1 MENRNSFGDVNS
13 NVGVA
18 KPMAFLI
25 DLNET
30 PIISPRERD
39 DNVSV
44 CSVCGREVAAGRSGA
59 KKDEQREWKCFRCL
73 LQNDGAGGG
82 GGAGAGFD
90 INASPPREAEGGN
103 PADHLGGGR
112 FQQPFNHY
120 QESRV
125 DGRALS
131 CHSPLIGPQIPNM
144 LYLQILRR
152 YVTERKGDLGEGWH
166 VEFDF
171 CNRRFRTSAIYV
183 APDGRRFKSMEDVAS
198 HLGIPLSYHKAAQK
212 ESSAFA
218 SSRNCREPEL
228 NTQKLVFSGNGS
240 QGDYVHDGFPIQF
253 QDFCLL
259 SAGNIDPRP
268 AYHNTNQIWPVGYK
282 CSWHDKITGSLFV
295 CDVLDGG
302 ERGPTFKVHR
312 FPCTTQFI
320 PVGSAILSRT
330 NSVPS
335 KGNDRMGLDELATS
349 PLVDDDDLSI
359 ITLLNEHSPPCLDN
373 CVSVSRSNGVVYY
386 SGQNTSSNS
395 NMECGLPRAGISI
408 GELGHSGVIGEF
420 QLEGRSTSSVWEM
433 VSEAFMY
440 AFHEVF
446 KQTGAVK
453 FFCGHDIYEMNNE
466 NLDSRDSLSRYSYW
480 SGPINVPR
488 LIQNESDFKTAC
500 ELLLTWLKLD
510 RFGFSVDFVQ
520 EIIEQ
525 LPGVTACLEYK
536 NLKDRKHNSSLQS
549 VGSGFLQVEQNT
561 NSAFRTSKRWRLQS
575 GGMEKFL
582 MRDSC
587 PPGNP
592 LSTRLPSYL
601 IGDALQAWEL
611 AWRFLEVLGLGQSF
625 SFQDLESELLSPWLD
640 CCALNF
646 GLETVDT
653 GDDVPLKKGVKV
665 FQARAGRN
673 TGLLLAN
680 IYGSLLKI
688 LLSELLSK
696 VVVYAGPNF
705 DAGESKS
712 RRGKKKDLDCSAAL
726 KKAQLDV
733 LPVNELTWPE
743 IARRYIL
750 SVYSME
756 ANLDSTEI
764 ASRESG
770 KVFHCLRGDG
780 GILCGSLSGIA
791 ALEGDAVVLADA
803 IKEIFGLLNCKIEIV
818 GGTESESEDDGAQ
831 TIEAEDDAV
840 PEWAQVLEPVRKLP
854 TNVGARIRRCVN
866 EALLKNPPEWAKKM
880 LEHSIS
886 KEVYK
891 GNASGPTKRAVISV
905 LAKVSSEVPQQQKTE
920 KKEKVR
926 SKVYLTDL
934 VNKQCRMVL
943 RHSVATDE
951 DRVFCNLLGRAVLNP
966 NDADDEGLLGYPAMV
981 SRPLDFRTID
991 LRLAAGAYDGSHEA
1005 FIDDVREVWRNIR
1018 TAYGDR
1024 SDLIKL
1030 AENLS
1035 QKFEEL
1041 YEKEV
1046 LTLVD
1051 KVSEFQD
1058 VNGSSAD
1065 AVNEREALLANVMK
1079 SSLPRAPWEEGICKV
1094 CGMDKDD
1101 DNVLLCD
1108 RCDSEYHRY
1117 CLNPPLLRIPK
1128 GNWYC
1133 PSCVSGHSR
1142 RTTCGSVSNKPR
1154 KNGEKGEFKHKF
1166 LDSLARLANLMEIKE
1181 YWEFTLEERMFFTKF
1196 LFDEALNSAMV
1207 RNHMDQCA
1215 SRPGDLQ
1222 NRLRSLTEELQI
1234 QKFKEETLVLNIAKT
1249 NSTVSNVVGD
1259 LKSDASS
1266 SLVNVENNSRG
1277 KTSDALNQPQY
1288 QQLVHKDSH
1297 GALISTTQ
1305 LIPGH
1310 NLSGSISDHVTEH
1323 ESRELQDNVLKLG
1336 NIRNSISNL
1345 LGSIASV
1352 ESEILKVSL
1361 RKDLL
1366 GRDANGRAYWVFYW
1380 PRALPW
1386 IIANGSLSSK
1396 KSYFEEFMGIPD
1408 SDNWMLYEFDS
1419 EIDRLLGWLN
1429 ENNACEKELKESILQ
1444 LKSNKMKDSEYA
1456 EKHILRQGESSQ
1468 LIPGIK
1474 RKATSSN
1481 FLSTK
1486 AMDILEKRFG
1496 PCLVQDLASRVS
1508 QNGRLCRCECLELVW
1523 IMKDHCPSCHQSFPT
1538 SDELR
1543 KHSVEN
1549 CNSMA
1554 SVTKA
1559 NQTVED
1565 FSKRKR
1571 LKNVALL
1578 ETLHVTAGIHQ
1589 VSTSEKQ
1596 NRGSSFVEC
1605 PQEPDFPFKFEEI
1618 MARFN
1623 TPNSVK
1629 DSVTEIGLINSG
1641 GVPSFIPNKC
1651 TNLRDPALRLAST
1664 RINKAGLVEISSD
1677 LRSWQPHSNNE
1688 ASALEEGSGVGRMKY
1703 ILMNE
1708 GVQLSTM
1715 KDNISKLGVSKSNI
1729 VHESSLRPLAGRA
1742 SEVLLCLKTI
1752 LLDIDAALPED
1763 ALRNS
1768 RTNQE
1773 KRRAWRT
1780 FVKSAKTI
1788 YEMVQALI
1796 VLEDAIKSEYL
1807 HTDWW
1812 YWSSPSTAAKITTL
1826 SALSLRIYSLDS
1838 AISYEKPF
1846 PNGAREIVM
1855 PKVALDEDVPQKTT
1869 NLGDSSS
1876 PPRQKTP
1883 ESEPTEVPRTR
1894 TRSSK
1899 RRKEFNG

>member
-1 MENRNSFGDVNS
+1 MENRNSFGDLNS
-13 NVGVA
+13 NVGVS
-18 KPMAFLI
+18 KPVAFLI

-30 PIISPRERD
+30 PTISPRERD
-39 DNVSV
+39 DAVSV
-44 CSVCGREVAAGRSGA
+44 CSVCGRKVAAGRSGA
-59 KKDEQREWKCFRCL
+59 TKEEQRKWKCFRCL
-73 LQNDGAGGG
+73 LQNDGASSS

-90 INASPPREAEGGN
+90 INASPPREAEGDH

-112 FQQPFNHY
+112 EF
-120 QESRV
+120 RV
-125 DGRALS
+125 NGGALA
-131 CHSPLIGPQIPNM
+131 CHSPLICSQIPNM
-144 LYLQILRR
+144 MYLQTLRR
-152 YVTERKGDLGEGWH
+152 YITERKGVLGEGWR

-171 CNRRFRTSAIYV
+171 CDRRYRTSAAYV
-183 APDGRRFKSMEDVAS
+183 APDGRRFKSLEDVAS
-198 HLGIPLSYHKAAQK
+198 HLGIPLSYIKAAQK
-212 ESSAFA
+212 ESSGFA

-228 NTQKLVFSGNGS
+228 NIQKLVFSGNGS

-259 SAGNIDPRP
+259 SAGNVDPRP
-268 AYHNTNQIWPVGYK
+268 AYHNTNQIWPVGYR

-302 ERGPTFKVHR
+302 ECGPTFKVHR

-335 KGNDRMGLDELATS
+335 KGNDRMGLDELITS

-359 ITLLNEHSPPCLDN
+359 ITLLNEHSPPSLEN
-373 CVSVSRSNGVVYY
+373 CVSLSRSNDVVYC
-386 SGQNTSSNS
+386 SGQNASSNS
-395 NMECGLPRAGISI
+395 NLECGLPRAGNSI

-440 AFHEVF
+440 AFHETF
-446 KQTGAVK
+446 KQSGAVK

-466 NLDSRDSLSRYSYW
+466 NLDGTDSLSRYSYW
-480 SGPINVPR
+480 GGPMNVPR
-488 LIQNESDFKTAC
+488 LIQNERDFNMAC
-500 ELLLTWLKLD
+500 ELLLTWLKQD
-510 RFGFSVDFVQ
+510 RFGFNVDFVQ

-525 LPGVTACLEYK
+525 LPGVTASLEYK

-582 MRDSC
+582 TRDPC

-611 AWRFLEVLGLGQSF
+611 AWRFLEVLELGQSF

-640 CCALNF
+640 CCALN
-646 GLETVDT
+646 GLETVDI
-653 GDDVPLKKGVKV
+653 GDDVPLNKGVKV
-665 FQARAGRN
+665 SQARAGRN

-688 LLSELLSK
+688 LLSELVSK
-696 VVVYAGPNF
+696 VVAYACPNF

-712 RRGKKKDLDCSAAL
+712 RRGKKKDLDGSAAL

-743 IARRYIL
+743 VARRYIL

-756 ANLDSTEI
+756 GNLDSTEI

-780 GILCGSLSGIA
+780 GILCGSLSGIT
-791 ALEGDAVVLADA
+791 ALEGDAVVMADA
-803 IKEIFGLLNCKIEIV
+803 IKEIFGPLKCKIEIV
-818 GGTESESEDDGAQ
+818 GGIESESEDDGAQ
-831 TIEAEDDAV
+831 TIEAEDGAV

-905 LAKVSSEVPQQQKTE
+905 LDKVNSEVPQQQKTE

-926 SKVYLTDL
+926 SKVYMTDL

-943 RHSVATDE
+943 RHAVATDE

-1051 KVSEFQD
+1051 KVAEFQE

-1065 AVNEREALLANVMK
+1065 IVNEREALLASVMK

-1142 RTTCGSVSNKPR
+1142 RSTCGSVANQPR
-1154 KNGEKGEFKHKF
+1154 KNGDKGEFKHKF

-1181 YWEFTLEERMFFTKF
+1181 YWEFTLEERIFFTKF
-1196 LFDEALNSAMV
+1196 LFDEALNSAIV

-1266 SLVNVENNSRG
+1266 SLVNLEKNSRE
-1277 KTSDALNQPQY
+1277 KVPDALNQLQY
-1288 QQLVHKDSH
+1288 LHPVHKDSH
-1297 GALISTTQ
+1297 GSLISTTQ

-1310 NLSGSISDHVTEH
+1310 NLSGSTSDHVTEL
-1323 ESRELQDNVLKLG
+1323 ESPELQDNARKLG
-1336 NIRNSISNL
+1336 NIRNTISNL
-1345 LGSIASV
+1345 LGTIASV

-1361 RKDLL
+1361 RKDFL

-1396 KSYFEEFMGIPD
+1396 KSSFEEFMSIPD

-1429 ENNACEKELKESILQ
+1429 ENNTCEKELKESILQ
-1444 LKSNKMKDSEYA
+1444 LKSNKLKDSEYA
-1456 EKHILRQGESSQ
+1456 EKHILCKGESSQ
-1468 LIPGIK
+1468 SISGVK
-1474 RKATSSN
+1474 RKASSN
-1481 FLSTK
+1481 FLNTK
-1486 AMDILEKRFG
+1486 AMDMLEKSLG
-1496 PCLVQDLASRVS
+1496 ACLIQNLASSVS
-1508 QNGRLCRCECLELVW
+1508 QNDRLYRCECLELVW
-1523 IMKDHCPSCHQSFPT
+1523 IMKGHCPSCHQSFPT

-1549 CNSMA
+1549 CNSVA

-1559 NQTVED
+1559 GQTGED
-1565 FSKRKR
+1565 FSSHKR

-1578 ETLHVTAGIHQ
+1578 ETVHVTAGVHQ
-1589 VSTSEKQ
+1589 LSTSDKQ
-1596 NRGSSFVEC
+1596 NHGTSFVEG
-1605 PQEPDFPFKFEEI
+1605 PPEPDFPFKFEEI

-1629 DSVTEIGLINSG
+1629 DSVTEIGLIGSG

-1651 TNLRDPALRLAST
+1651 TNLSDPALRLAST
-1664 RINKAGLVEISSD
+1664 KINKASLAEIPSD
-1677 LRSWQPHSNNE
+1677 LRSWQPNSNNE

-1703 ILMNE
+1703 ILMSE
-1708 GVQLSTM
+1708 GVQICTM
-1715 KDNISKLGVSKSNI
+1715 KDNSSDLGVSKSNI
-1729 VHESSLRPLAGRA
+1729 VHESSLRPLAGKA
-1742 SEVLLCLKTI
+1742 SEVLRFLKTI

-1773 KRRAWRT
+1773 KRRAWRA

-1788 YEMVQALI
+1788 YEMVQALM
-1796 VLEDAIKSEYL
+1796 VLEDAIKSEFL

-1846 PNGAREIVM
+1846 PNGAREIIV
-1855 PKVALDEDVPQKTT
+1855 PKAALDEDVPLKTT

-1883 ESEPTEVPRTR
+1883 ESEPTEAPRTR
-1894 TRSSK
+1894 SRSSK
-1899 RRKEFNG
+1899 RRKEFSG